1 MIVVPDDFPS
11 VFEGSAA
18 HERARALGE
27 TRVYTERGAEDEAEL
42 ARRIGNAAVAIN
54 IRAYA
59 RFTEAV
65 FRTCPGLKMISIWG
79 TGTDNIDLAA
89 AARHGVTVCNTP
101 GVNAYAVAEHTIALM
116 LAVARKIPKID
127 REMRGGAWPREM
139 LAQLHGKTLAVFGT
153 GAVGARVAQLARGFG
168 MEVLTWSARRDTTAS
183 KDDILRRRF
192 SEAAVMGGVCYV
204 ASTIARPGVI
214 HQTGTM
220 QRVVL
225 GEYDGRKSERA
236 AFLHEALV
244 RSGVNAE
251 LSGDVRKAI
260 WEKFVFLVALSATTT
275 TMRTTLGPIRE
286 NPQTRAFLLD
296 IMREAVAV
304 GRAQGVALPED
315 YAESR
320 LPFADGLP
328 ADMTSSMHHDL
339 ERGNRLEVEWLSGGV
354 VKLGRDA
361 GVPTPANRAVCDI
374 LALHAAGRKP
384 A

>member
-168 MEVLTWSARRDTTAS
+168 MEVLTWSARSDTPAT
-183 KDDILRRRF
+183 KDDCLRRADFVTLHLRLMPETRGF
-192 SEAAVMGGVCYV
+192 
-204 ASTIARPGVI
+204 I
-214 HQTGTM
+214 
-220 QRVVL
+220 
-225 GEYDGRKSERA
+225 GRREFALMNSG
-236 AFLHEALV
+236 AFLVNTGRGPLVDQDALLEALASRRIAGAGLDVFHDEPVKPDDPLLLSTNTVLSPHNAGQTPEV
-244 RSGVNAE
+244 RRDGLLCAIENVE
-251 LSGDVRKAI
+251 KFLSGRPINVVRA
-260 WEKFVFLVALSATTT
+260 
-275 TMRTTLGPIRE
+275 
-286 NPQTRAFLLD
+286 
-296 IMREAVAV
+296 
-304 GRAQGVALPED
+304 
-315 YAESR
+315 
-320 LPFADGLP
+320 
-328 ADMTSSMHHDL
+328 
-339 ERGNRLEVEWLSGGV
+339 
-354 VKLGRDA
+354 
-361 GVPTPANRAVCDI
+361 
-374 LALHAAGRKP
+374 
-384 A
+384 